1 MLRPYCCFFNCQIK
15 YFFLICHGAY
25 FMLSF
30 IYLSCIFIFSI
41 DQVWSCS
48 PLPLSSTFPTE
59 GQICLSPTSFSTV
72 SALDGWKGTR
82 VKKKFALGH
91 TTAIELFRGMEVT
104 AIFYNNIQVKLSDWI
119 HRGQRSTVAVFCCA
133 IDLGPQNTSSKP
145 LVSFF
150 SSVWVPLSNLSQ
162 TQITQTYSR

>member
-1 MLRPYCCFFNCQIK
+1 MNRPLLLLFVDLIAERKKGVCGVPPCCCKFYMLRPYCCFFNCQIK

-59 GQICLSPTSFSTV
+59 GQLCLSPTSFSTV

-104 AIFYNNIQVKLSDWI
+104 AIFYNNI
-119 HRGQRSTVAVFCCA
+119 
-133 IDLGPQNTSSKP
+133 
-145 LVSFF
+145 
-150 SSVWVPLSNLSQ
+150 
-162 TQITQTYSR
+162 